1 MIRVSAP
8 GKVYFCGEHAVVYGK
23 HGIAGSINLRT
34 HVEVEESSEFLIES
48 YLGISRGLPSEIYPY
63 VSKAVE
69 KMGDFTELK
78 PLRIKITSEIP
89 PASGLGSSASVT
101 VAVLKA
107 LSLAYGLELEREV
120 IARIAHE
127 VEKEVQG
134 SASRTD
140 TFVSTF
146 GGIRMLPE
154 GEKISM
160 EGHADLIISFTGV
173 SSSTKELVYSVRALR
188 EKYPEILDEIM
199 NVIDALSFRVKEKL
213 EKGDLHSL
221 GELMNINQGLLDSIG
236 VSNKQISSIV
246 YAAREKGAY
255 GAKITGAGGGG
266 SVVILSPPEKS
277 EEIIEA
283 ISPLSDRVL
292 RTSIDFQGV
301 REE

>member
-8 GKVYFCGEHAVVYGK
+8 GKIYFCGEHAVVYGK
-23 HGIAGSINLRT
+23 HGIAGSVNLRT
-34 HVEVEESSEFLIES
+34 YVEVERSSEFLIDS

-63 VSKAVE
+63 VSRAVE
-69 KMGDFTELK
+69 KISEFHKPEPLK
-78 PLRIKITSEIP
+78 IKITSEIP

-107 LSLAYGLELEREV
+107 LSLAYDLELEREE

-127 VEKEVQG
+127 VERDVQG

-154 GEKISM
+154 GEEVSM
-160 EGHADLIISFTGV
+160 KGHADIIIAFTGV
-173 SSSTKELVYSVRALR
+173 SSSTKELVSSVRALR
-188 EKYPEILDEIM
+188 DRYPEILDEIM
-199 NVIDALSFRVKEKL
+199 DVIDALSFRVKEKL
-213 EKGDLHSL
+213 EKGDLRSL

-236 VSNKQISSIV
+236 VSNKQISSMV

-266 SVVILSPPEKS
+266 SIIVLSPPEKS
-277 EEIIEA
+277 EEIKEA
-283 ISPLSDRVL
+283 LSPLARSVL